1 MREKEFR
8 FFLDIIDLVV
18 YYTCGKY
25 YLKNYS
31 INDVDTLLNE
41 THSIFKKLLNH

>member
-18 YYTCGKY
+18 YYTW
-25 YLKNYS
+25 L
-31 INDVDTLLNE
+31 IL
-41 THSIFKKLLNH
+41 FKKCGQINHVEMVESAGR